1 MHFTIQQEYRGLSRI
16 GRALTAAYG
25 GAPTVRNYDDKK
37 RRLIDA
43 YGERVENMVKENN
56 GILAFDNF
64 CNAFGSPVL
73 ATERES
79 ALLLCNYTVAG

>member
-1 MHFTIQQEYRGLSRI
+1 
-16 GRALTAAYG
+16 
-25 GAPTVRNYDDKK
+25 
-37 RRLIDA
+37 
-43 YGERVENMVKENN
+43 MVKENN

-79 ALLLCNYTVAG
+79 ALLLCNYTVVGLSAFEFIERPRFKWTWVDEHVAVASLPRSIGDLRPHETNVHFRLRNIK